1 MADENLLRE
10 LLSSP
15 LEDKVGRRVGDPPP
29 DADADRGAP
38 TPSRSWGRL
47 GSREVG
53 LFAVAALLGVVIVLV
68 VRAMASDDGAP
79 VKEATTAVD
88 ATTTP
93 ATAAGGEQ
101 PPPEGLPPGY
111 EQVDTRLGMRVERIL
126 QREDGVFVTITTV
139 THNSLDPEGTTGFQ
153 GGLWA
158 LVLEDG
164 TRVETTVDG
173 MDDLARGVVTVVF
186 PPGDYG
192 AGDIASVELAGMAH
206 RTTVALTASSPA
218 VEALPEDGSAVTL
231 AVTPNRFEIDAGVAV
246 VLGDL
251 TLSTTRG
258 EIEWSLE
265 ATVPAAA
272 TISPALRLRRADE
285 TDTAFT
291 TRVQTSSQ
299 AFFHPSVP
307 APILGDAGVGV
318 FEPAEGGATAAAPG
332 FTAELSLEVTWAV
345 YTPASATLPVGDA
358 VIAVVG

>member
-10 LLSSP
+10 LLTSP
-15 LEDKVGRRVGDPPP
+15 LEEKTKRRVGDTPPEP
-29 DADADRGAP
+29 TTDPTAPSDRVAAFGP
-38 TPSRSWGRL
+38 
-47 GSREVG
+47 REIG
-53 LFAVAALLGVVIVLV
+53 LFAAAALLGVVIVLV
-68 VRAMASDDGAP
+68 VRAVASDDTAAAP
-79 VKEATTAVD
+79 TATTTV
-88 ATTTP
+88 TPITTP
-93 ATAAGGEQ
+93 ATVAGGEQ
-101 PPPEGLPPGY
+101 PPPEGLPAGY
-111 EQVDTRLGMRVERIL
+111 EPVDGRLGMRVERIL
-126 QREDGVFVTITTV
+126 ERQDGVFVTITTV
-139 THNSLDPEGTTGFQ
+139 THNSLDPDQTTGFQ

-186 PPGDYG
+186 PPGDYTSE
-192 AGDIASVELAGMAH
+192 DIETVELTGMAH
-206 RTTVALTASSPA
+206 RTAVSLTASTGP
-218 VEALPEDGSAVTL
+218 VEALPEDGSAVTR

-258 EIEWSLE
+258 EIEWALE

-272 TISPALRLRRADE
+272 HLSPTLFLHRD
-285 TDTAFT
+285 DDGGTAFT

-307 APILGDAGVGV
+307 APILGDGGIGV
-318 FEPAEGGATAAAPG
+318 FEPAEGGATAATPG
-332 FTAELSLEVTWAV
+332 FTADVTFDLIWAI
-345 YTPASATLPVGDA
+345 YTPVSASLPAGDA